1 MREALKIDLSKGSQS
16 ELTEKFKFLVEEK
29 KRKNEEVENNPE
41 DEPEIKKMK
50 TENGNQQI

>member
-50 TENGNQQI
+50 TENVNQQI